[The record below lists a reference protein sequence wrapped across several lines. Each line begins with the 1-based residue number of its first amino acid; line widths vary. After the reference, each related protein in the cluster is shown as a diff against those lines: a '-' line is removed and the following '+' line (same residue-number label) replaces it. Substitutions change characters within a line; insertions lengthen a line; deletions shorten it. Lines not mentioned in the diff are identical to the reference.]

1 LRPSNALSQAEQEA
15 VLAVLNSERFADLAA
30 PQVFAQLLDEGVY
43 LCSTST
49 MYRLLRANA
58 QVRERRRLA
67 RHPDY
72 HKPELVATAPRQV
85 FTWDIT
91 KVRGPE
97 KGIWFS
103 LLVMMDIFSRY
114 VVGWALVA
122 SANAEIAKT
131 FIAAVLR
138 REGVAPGQAV
148 VHADRGT
155 EMTAAP
161 VCMLLDKLGV
171 ARSYS
176 RPRVSDDNPYS
187 ESGFKTL
194 KYHPTF
200 PERFG
205 SLADGHSFLGSYFVW
220 YNEVHRHS
228 GIRMLTPAVVHFG
241 LEKTV
246 LEARHAVMQAAFT
259 AHPGRFPAGEP
270 RRAELPSAV
279 WINEPNHDGVAA

>member
-1 LRPSNALSQAEQEA
+1 M
-15 VLAVLNSERFADLAA
+15 LAVLNSGRFADLAA

-58 QVRERRRLA
+58 QVRERRHLA
-67 RHPDY
+67 RHPEY
-72 HKPELVATAPRQV
+72 HKPELVATAPLQV

-131 FIAAVLR
+131 FIAAVLG
-138 REGVAPGQAV
+138 REGVVPGQAV

-205 SLADGHSFLGSYFVW
+205 SLEGGRSFFGSYFSW

-241 LEKTV
+241 NEETV
-246 LEARHAVMQAAFT
+246 LGARHGVMQAAFT
-259 AHPGRFPAGEP
+259 AHPDRFAAGEP

-279 WINEPNHDGVAA
+279 WINEPKHDGVAA